1 MATPAAGTIRMAYL
15 PQVAVVPLLD
25 PGSSPGQRKGYWC
38 PSAWPGIA
46 ALIPWDSD
54 AGYVCPLEC
63 KGYWVIRAWFLLQDS
78 GVEGFILRLSN
89 VQQLGGGLRAPT
101 VLYHLLGVCFSPGAL
116 TPCLEVL
123 DSMKSSSPLCSHWL
137 IHCKLFNRVSNDIPC
152 LCFQFI
158 CLCQCWYLSW

>member
-63 KGYWVIRAWFLLQDS
+63 KGYWVIRA
-78 GVEGFILRLSN
+78 
-89 VQQLGGGLRAPT
+89 
-101 VLYHLLGVCFSPGAL
+101 
-116 TPCLEVL
+116 
-123 DSMKSSSPLCSHWL
+123 
-137 IHCKLFNRVSNDIPC
+137 
-152 LCFQFI
+152 
-158 CLCQCWYLSW
+158 